1 MASRYLTAFY
11 KDTCGEINTKI
22 YEFVMD
28 NCLLFHFAVST
39 IHEKL
44 SPMNIT
50 MKLVNITN
58 NIEEVI
64 NYTNYNDFKKMLD
77 ACEDWSIFKI
87 IVESPLGALAV

>member
-11 KDTCGEINTKI
+11 RDTCGEISTKI

-28 NCLLFHFAVST
+28 NCLLFHFA
-39 IHEKL
+39 L

-77 ACEDWSIFKI
+77 TCEDWSIFKI